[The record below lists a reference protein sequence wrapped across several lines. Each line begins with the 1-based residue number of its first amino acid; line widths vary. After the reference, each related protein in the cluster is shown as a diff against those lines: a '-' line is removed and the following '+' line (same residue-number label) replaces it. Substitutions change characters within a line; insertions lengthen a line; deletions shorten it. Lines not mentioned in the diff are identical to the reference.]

1 MFMRLKK
8 VSNLRC
14 CRPCTVS
21 RASWPPPSRADV
33 APRGFTLIELL
44 VVIAIIAI
52 LAALLVPAVKRA
64 QEMGRRTFCINN
76 LKQISLACEQYINDH
91 DGYYPRVGWTAGIP
105 GHRKWYETL
114 SEVID
119 VNGWQR
125 GVKLSRLFDCPSSQE
140 KNPGWD
146 GWGYGYNQMIEQTH
160 AAGWPNAANWRA
172 NGPWPTTARMEI
184 LRPVKTAIFMDLSH
198 SVVTRGAF
206 IQHPGKHP
214 DWWLKHP
221 HDGGDNFAFAD
232 GHVAWVPGAPFPLG
246 YRSTDNPLFDGWPW
260 D

>member
-1 MFMRLKK
+1 MPVHSKK
-8 VSNLRC
+8 NRGALRS
-14 CRPCTVS
+14 RPCTLPWGS
-21 RASWPPPSRADV
+21 RRRLRRADM
-33 APRGFTLIELL
+33 APNGFTLIELL

-52 LAALLVPAVKRA
+52 LAALLVPAVKQA

-76 LKQISLACEQYINDH
+76 LRQISLACEQYINDH
-91 DGYYPRVGWTAGIP
+91 DGYYPRVGWTSPI
-105 GHRKWYETL
+105 HRKWYETL
-114 SEVID
+114 SGMID
-119 VNGWQR
+119 VNGWQP
-125 GVKLSRLFDCPSSQE
+125 GVKLSRLFDCPSAQE

-146 GWGYGYNQMIEQTH
+146 GWGYGYSQMIEQAH
-160 AAGWPNAANWRA
+160 SSGWPNAANWA
-172 NGPWPTTARMEI
+172 QNGPWPTTARMEI
-184 LRPVKTAIFMDLSH
+184 IRPVKTAIFMDLSH

-206 IQHPGKHP
+206 IQHPGRHP

-232 GHVAWVPGAPFPLG
+232 GHVTWVPGAPFPLG